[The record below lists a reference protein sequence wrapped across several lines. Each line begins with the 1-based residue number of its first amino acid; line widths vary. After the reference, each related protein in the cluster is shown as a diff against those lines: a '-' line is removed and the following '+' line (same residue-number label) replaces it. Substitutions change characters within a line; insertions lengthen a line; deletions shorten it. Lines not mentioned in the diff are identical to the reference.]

1 MGDYV
6 HAHPVLGATALTE
19 DAVDLDELVFH
30 PWTVQGPREVP
41 TFVGGSGS
49 HVIDTDGRR
58 YLDFSSQ
65 LVFANLG
72 HQHPGIVAA
81 IKQQADRLCTLAPGY
96 ASDVRG
102 EAARMIVEVAPDGL
116 GHVLFTTG
124 GTEAIEHAVR
134 MARLHNRRPKV
145 LAAYRS
151 YHGSTTTSIHL
162 TGDQRRWASDTGAAG
177 AVHFF
182 GPFLYRSAFGSTTPE
197 EECERALAHLE
208 QVILLE
214 GPSTISALV
223 LEPVTGSSGVIVP
236 PAGYLRGVRDLCTR
250 HGIVFIADEV
260 LVGFGRTGAWFGVDH
275 DGVSPDLLVFAKG
288 VNSGYVPLGGVLVS
302 DSIHETFTKR
312 PYPAGMTYSGHP
324 LACAAAVG
332 AIEAM
337 RDEHTVA
344 AAARLG
350 TDILGPALG
359 QLAENHPSVGDVRG
373 LGGIWTVELVR
384 DRETKEPLV
393 AVGATSAANAP
404 MSAVF
409 KACLER
415 GLIALILGNRIH
427 VAPPLN
433 VSDSDAAGGL
443 AILDEALTAAD
454 TFRGEEAGRGAVPVR
469 T

>member
-1 MGDYV
+1 M
-6 HAHPVLGATALTE
+6 
-19 DAVDLDELVFH
+19 DLDELVFH
-30 PWTVQGPREVP
+30 PWSAQGPRTVP

-49 HVIDTDGRR
+49 HVVDADGRR

-65 LVFANLG
+65 LVFTNLG
-72 HQHPGIVAA
+72 HQHPRIVAA
-81 IKQQADRLCTLAPGY
+81 VKEQADRLCTLAPGH

-102 EAARMIVEVAPDGL
+102 EAARLIVDVAPEGL

-134 MARLHNRRPKV
+134 MARLHTGRPKV

-162 TGDQRRWASDTGAAG
+162 TGDPRRWASDTGSAG

-182 GPFLYRSAFGSTTPE
+182 GPFLYRSAFGSSTPE
-197 EECERALAHLE
+197 EEGERALAHLE

-236 PAGYLRGVRDLCTR
+236 PCGYLRGVRDLCTR
-250 HGIVFIADEV
+250 HGIAFIADEV

-275 DGVSPDLLVFAKG
+275 EGVIPDLLTFAKG
-288 VNSGYVPLGGVLVS
+288 VNSGYVPLGGVLVG
-302 DSIHETFTKR
+302 DPIYDTFTHR

-332 AIEAM
+332 AIGAM
-337 RDEHTVA
+337 HDEGTVA

-350 TDILGPALG
+350 TDILGPGLTK
-359 QLAENHPSVGDVRG
+359 LAQNHPCIGDVRG
-373 LGGIWTVELVR
+373 IGGLWTLELVR
-384 DRETKEPLV
+384 DRRTKKPLV
-393 AVGATSAANAP
+393 PVGATGEANAP
-404 MSAVF
+404 MAAF
-409 KACLER
+409 AKACLDR
-415 GLIALILGNRIH
+415 GLVPLVLGNRVH

-433 VSDSDAAGGL
+433 VSERDAATGL
-443 AILDEALTAAD
+443 TILDQALAEVD
-454 TFRGEEAGRGAVPVR
+454 SFIRSNAV
-469 T
+469 TEHA

>member
-1 MGDYV
+1 V
-6 HAHPVLGATALTE
+6 NE
-19 DAVDLDELVFH
+19 DAKDLDELVFH
-30 PWTVQGPREVP
+30 PWAVQGPRDVLNL
-41 TFVGGSGS
+41 VSGSGS
-49 HVIDTDGRR
+49 HVIDADGRR

-65 LVFANLG
+65 LVFTNLG
-72 HQHPGIVAA
+72 HQHPRIVAA
-81 IKQQADRLCTLAPGY
+81 IKEQADRLCTLAPGH

-134 MARLHNRRPKV
+134 MARVHNGRPKV

-162 TGDQRRWASDTGAAG
+162 TGDPRRWASDTGAAG
-177 AVHFF
+177 SVHFF
-182 GPFLYRSAFGSTTPE
+182 GPFLYRSTFASSTPE

-236 PAGYLRGVRDLCTR
+236 PTGYLRGVRDLCTR

-260 LVGFGRTGAWFGVDH
+260 LVGFGRTGAWFGIDH
-275 DGVSPDLLVFAKG
+275 AGAAPDLLVFAKG

-302 DSIHETFTKR
+302 DLVYETFTQR
-312 PYPAGMTYSGHP
+312 PYPVGLTYSGHP

-332 AIEAM
+332 AIGAM
-337 RDEHTVA
+337 HDEGTVA

-350 TDILGPALG
+350 TDILGPGLAK
-359 QLAENHPSVGDVRG
+359 LAENHPSVGDVRG
-373 LGGIWTVELVR
+373 IGGLWTIELVR
-384 DRETKEPLV
+384 DRATKEPLV
-393 AVGATSAANAP
+393 PLGATGEANAP
-404 MSAVF
+404 MTAF
-409 KACLER
+409 AKACLR
-415 GLIALILGNRIH
+415 GGLLPLILGNRIH

-433 VSDSDAAGGL
+433 VSDSDAGNGL
-443 AILDEALTAAD
+443 AILDEALATTD
-454 TFRGEEAGRGAVPVR
+454 TFRG
-469 T
+469 